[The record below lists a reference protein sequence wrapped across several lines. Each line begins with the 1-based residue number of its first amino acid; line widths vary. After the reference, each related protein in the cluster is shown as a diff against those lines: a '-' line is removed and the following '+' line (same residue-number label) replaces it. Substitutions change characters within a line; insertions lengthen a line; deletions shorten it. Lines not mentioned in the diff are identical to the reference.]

1 MQYTVLFLVG
11 LTLVAAAV
19 GVLAG
24 PWWGILLAGIFLT
37 ALGVLGTAFEMA
49 PGGRP
54 TTKAPTR

>member
-37 ALGVLGTAFEMA
+37 VLGILGEAFELA
-49 PGGRP
+49 PARRP
-54 TTKAPTR
+54 DTKARTQ